1 MFTQLVIKD
10 ETLAAM
16 ELVELMKKH
25 LKEDGVDISLTG
37 CKVTQCQ
44 DVIEKHNLKN
54 ILKIPPADSKEP
66 VILFDIPLK
75 EGSKL
80 EYNSYTGADKNK
92 DWFDI
97 NPCITLRRP
106 Q

>member
-10 ETLAAM
+10 ETLSAM
-16 ELVELMKKH
+16 ELVEIMKKH

-44 DVIEKHNLKN
+44 DVIEKCSSWH

-66 VILFDIPLK
+66 ALLFNIPLK
-75 EGSKL
+75 DGSKL
-80 EYNSYTGADKNK
+80 ERNSFY
-92 DWFDI
+92 WFDI
-97 NPCITLRRP
+97 NPCITLT
-106 Q
+106 